1 MEFCF
6 TGRRWKV
13 SAGKALD
20 NAAHLPFTVHRRR
33 FIFLSEKALRNPSA
47 PRAGSMNN
55 LQVDSQ
61 AFRKALLASE
71 QRRIYGVTAFLF
83 IFIFTIAAR
92 IAIFGSH
99 MSPWGAVFLLTVV
112 AYELWTLH
120 EVGKALEK
128 GCHLPNW
135 LLWFNILAEVIVP
148 VLGVAYFSSPSL
160 AAAYRA
166 VATPWVLALFP
177 LIMLSVLRLNPL
189 VSQLLG
195 GVAACGFLA
204 SAYSLGWRLNLQ
216 ELRAHTAAET
226 AVIFYA
232 ALLLA
237 SGFIA
242 GIVSSEIRRYVN
254 AALHEAEVERQLKQ
268 VEHDLEIARSIQQSL
283 LPRIRPTVN
292 GLEISGWNLPAD
304 ATGGDYF
311 DWTPL
316 RDGRVVVTLADV
328 TGHGIGPALLAS
340 LCRAY
345 SRSSF
350 DTHADPVHAM
360 QHINRFFGE
369 DLPSGKFATFVA
381 ALCSSEEATVELLSA
396 GHGPLFVYSSARDA
410 FEQFGAQ
417 TIPLGLLPD
426 LNCAEPLVLHL
437 NEGDMVVLATD
448 GFFEWEDA
456 SGEQFGLERLER
468 AVRAARHLAPE
479 EIIAELYHAVKHFAA
494 GTQQMDDLTAVV
506 IKRVP
511 KTA

>member
-1 MEFCF
+1 
-6 TGRRWKV
+6 
-13 SAGKALD
+13 
-20 NAAHLPFTVHRRR
+20 
-33 FIFLSEKALRNPSA
+33 
-47 PRAGSMNN
+47 MND
-55 LQVDSQ
+55 LQIDSK
-61 AFRKALLASE
+61 AFRTALLASE
-71 QRRIYGVTAFLF
+71 RRRIYGVIAFLLVF
-83 IFIFTIAAR
+83 AIAITAR
-92 IAIFGSH
+92 IVIFDSR
-99 MSPWGAVFLLTVV
+99 MSPWGATFLLAVV

-120 EVGKALEK
+120 EVRKALET
-128 GCHLPNW
+128 GHDLPDW

-160 AAAYRA
+160 AVAYRA

-189 VSQLLG
+189 VSQVLG
-195 GVAACGFLA
+195 FVAACGFLA
-204 SAYSLGWRLNLQ
+204 SACYLGWRLNLQ
-216 ELRAHTAAET
+216 ELRSHTAAET

-242 GIVSSEIRRYVN
+242 GMVSSEVRRHVN

-283 LPRIRPTVN
+283 LPRIRPTMN

-311 DWTPL
+311 DWKPL

-328 TGHGIGPALLAS
+328 TGMVSTLLLAS

-345 SRSSF
+345 ARSSF
-350 DTHADPVHAM
+350 DTHANVVHAM

-369 DLPSGKFATFVA
+369 DLPAGKFATFVA
-381 ALCSSEEATVELLSA
+381 AVCSNEEAKVELLSA

-410 FEQFGAQ
+410 FVQFGAQ
-417 TIPLGLLPD
+417 AIPLGLLPE
-426 LNCAEPLVLHL
+426 LNSAEPLVLHL
-437 NEGDMVVLATD
+437 DEGDMVVLATD

-456 SGEQFGLERLER
+456 SGEQFGLERLEQ
-468 AVRAARHLAPE
+468 AVRKARHLAPE

-494 GTQQMDDLTAVV
+494 GTKQMDDLTAVV
-506 IKRVP
+506 IKRMP
-511 KTA
+511 KAA

>member
-1 MEFCF
+1 MNDLQIASRAFR
-6 TGRRWKV
+6 T
-13 SAGKALD
+13 AL
-20 NAAHLPFTVHRRR
+20 LTSERRR
-33 FIFLSEKALRNPSA
+33 IF
-47 PRAGSMNN
+47 
-55 LQVDSQ
+55 
-61 AFRKALLASE
+61 
-71 QRRIYGVTAFLF
+71 GVTAFLL
-83 IFIFTIAAR
+83 IFAS
-92 IAIFGSH
+92 AIIVRGIVFGSH
-99 MSPWGAVFLLTVV
+99 MSPWGAAFLFAVV

-120 EVGKALEK
+120 KVSVALET
-128 GCHLPNW
+128 GHDLPGW
-135 LLWFNILAEVIVP
+135 LLWFNILAEVTVP

-160 AAAYRA
+160 AVGYRA

-189 VSQLLG
+189 VSRILG
-195 GVAACGFLA
+195 LVAACGFLA
-204 SAYSLGWRLNLQ
+204 SAYYLGWRLNLH

-242 GIVSSEIRRYVN
+242 GIVSSEVRRYVD
-254 AALHEAEVERQLKQ
+254 AALHEAEIERQLKQ

-283 LPRIRPTVN
+283 LPRMRPTVN

-311 DWTPL
+311 DWRVLP
-316 RDGRVVVTLADV
+316 DGRVVVTLADV

-345 SRSSF
+345 ARSCF
-350 DTHADPVHAM
+350 DTHADVTLAM

-381 ALCSSEEATVELLSA
+381 AVCSSEGAKVELLSA
-396 GHGPLFVYSSARDA
+396 GHGPLFVYTSAQDTFA
-410 FEQFGAQ
+410 QFGAQ
-417 TIPLGLLPD
+417 AIPLGLLPE
-426 LNCAEPLVLHL
+426 LNPAEPLVLHL
-437 NEGDMVVLATD
+437 DEGDLVVLATD

-456 SGEQFGLERLER
+456 SGEQFGLERLEQ
-468 AVRAARHLAPE
+468 AVRKARDLAPE
-479 EIIAELYHAVKHFAA
+479 EIIAELYHAVKHFAG
-494 GTQQMDDLTAVV
+494 GTEQIDDLTAVV

-511 KTA
+511 TAP

>member
-1 MEFCF
+1 
-6 TGRRWKV
+6 
-13 SAGKALD
+13 
-20 NAAHLPFTVHRRR
+20 
-33 FIFLSEKALRNPSA
+33 
-47 PRAGSMNN
+47 MNG

-61 AFRKALLASE
+61 AFRRALLASE
-71 QRRIYGVTAFLF
+71 RRRIYGVTAFLLVF
-83 IFIFTIAAR
+83 AIAIAAR
-92 IAIFGSH
+92 IVIFGSH
-99 MSPWGAVFLLTVV
+99 MSPWGAVFLLAMV

-120 EVGKALEK
+120 EVSKAVAT
-128 GCHLPNW
+128 GHDLPNW

-148 VLGVAYFSSPSL
+148 ALGVAYFSSPSL
-160 AAAYRA
+160 AVGYRA

-189 VSQLLG
+189 VSQVLG
-195 GVAACGFLA
+195 FVAACGFLA
-204 SAYSLGWRLNLQ
+204 SACYLGWRLDLQ
-216 ELRAHTAAET
+216 ELRTHTAAET

-242 GIVSSEIRRYVN
+242 GMVSSEVRRHVD

-283 LPRIRPTVN
+283 LPRIRPIVN

-311 DWTPL
+311 DWKSL

-345 SRSSF
+345 ARSSF
-350 DTHADPVHAM
+350 DTHANVVHAM

-369 DLPSGKFATFVA
+369 DLPAGRFATFVA
-381 ALCSSEEATVELLSA
+381 AVCSSEEGKVELLSA
-396 GHGPLFVYSSARDA
+396 GHGPLFVYSSARDT

-417 TIPLGLLPD
+417 AIPLGLLPE
-426 LNCAEPLVLHL
+426 LSSAEALVLHL
-437 NEGDMVVLATD
+437 DEGDMIVLATD

-456 SGEQFGLERLER
+456 SGDQFGLERLEQ
-468 AVRAARHLAPE
+468 AVRGACHLAPE

-494 GTQQMDDLTAVV
+494 GTKQMDDLTVVV

>member
-1 MEFCF
+1 M
-6 TGRRWKV
+6 
-13 SAGKALD
+13 D
-20 NAAHLPFTVHRRR
+20 DQQ
-33 FIFLSEKALRNPSA
+33 I
-47 PRAGSMNN
+47 
-55 LQVDSQ
+55 DSQ

-71 QRRIYGVTAFLF
+71 RRRIYGVIAFLLVF
-83 IFIFTIAAR
+83 AMAIAAR
-92 IAIFGSH
+92 IEIFGSR
-99 MSPWGAVFLLTVV
+99 MSPWGVMFLLAMV
-112 AYELWTLH
+112 AYELWTLY
-120 EVGKALEK
+120 EVGKALQTSH
-128 GCHLPNW
+128 HLPDW
-135 LLWFNILAEVIVP
+135 LLWCNILAEVIVP

-160 AAAYRA
+160 AVGYRA
-166 VATPWVLALFP
+166 VATPWVLAMFP

-195 GVAACGFLA
+195 LVAACGFLA
-204 SAYSLGWRLNLQ
+204 SASYLGWRLNIQ
-216 ELRAHTAAET
+216 ELRTHTVPET

-232 ALLLA
+232 VILLA

-242 GIVSSEIRRYVN
+242 GMVSSEVRKYVA
-254 AALHEAEVERQLKQ
+254 AALHEAEVKRRLKQ

-311 DWTPL
+311 DWKEM
-316 RDGRVVVTLADV
+316 RDGRVVVMLADV

-345 SRSSF
+345 ARSSF
-350 DTHADPVHAM
+350 DTHADVVPAM

-369 DLPSGKFATFVA
+369 DLPTGKFATLVA
-381 ALCSSEEATVELLSA
+381 AVCSAEKATIELLSA
-396 GHGPLFVYSSARDA
+396 GHGPLFVYSSAHDT

-417 TIPLGLLPD
+417 AIPLGLLPE
-426 LNCAEPLVLHL
+426 LHSAEPLMLHL
-437 NEGDMVVLATD
+437 DEGDMLVLATD

-456 SGEQFGLERLER
+456 SGEQFGFQRLEQ
-468 AVRAARHLAPE
+468 AVREARHLPPE
-479 EIIAELYHAVKHFAA
+479 EIIAEIYQAVKHFAA
-494 GTQQMDDLTAVV
+494 GTNQTDDLTAVV

>member
-1 MEFCF
+1 
-6 TGRRWKV
+6 
-13 SAGKALD
+13 
-20 NAAHLPFTVHRRR
+20 
-33 FIFLSEKALRNPSA
+33 
-47 PRAGSMNN
+47 MND
-55 LQVDSQ
+55 LQIDSQ
-61 AFRKALLASE
+61 AFRTALLASE
-71 QRRIYGVTAFLF
+71 RRRIFGVTAFLL
-83 IFIFTIAAR
+83 IFAIAIAAR

-99 MSPWGAVFLLTVV
+99 MSPWGAAFLLAVV

-120 EVGKALEK
+120 EVSKALET
-128 GCHLPNW
+128 GHGLPDW

-160 AAAYRA
+160 AVDYRA

-189 VSQLLG
+189 VSQVLG
-195 GVAACGFLA
+195 LVAACGFLA
-204 SAYSLGWRLNLQ
+204 SACYLGWRLDLQ
-216 ELRAHTAAET
+216 ELRTHTAAET

-242 GIVSSEIRRYVN
+242 GMVSSEVRRHVE

-311 DWTPL
+311 DWGQL

-345 SRSSF
+345 ARSSF
-350 DTHADPVHAM
+350 DTHADVVHAM

-369 DLPSGKFATFVA
+369 DLPAGKFATFVA
-381 ALCSSEEATVELLSA
+381 AVCSSEEAKVELLSA
-396 GHGPLFVYSSARDA
+396 GHGPLFVYSSVRDTFA
-410 FEQFGAQ
+410 QFGAQ
-417 TIPLGLLPD
+417 AIPLGLLPE
-426 LNCAEPLVLHL
+426 LNSAEPLVLHL
-437 NEGDMVVLATD
+437 DEGDMVVLATD

-456 SGEQFGLERLER
+456 SGEQFGLERLEQ
-468 AVRAARHLAPE
+468 AVRKARHLAPE

-494 GTQQMDDLTAVV
+494 GTKQMDDLTAVV

-511 KTA
+511 KAA